1 MKKSI
6 FILPLLALTLACS
19 EEDMYVEPMDE
30 VGQMSQVPVDA
41 ATTDQIFM
49 VVEKSATFLGGQQA
63 WGEYL
68 KNNLKYP
75 EKAIAQGIEGSV
87 YLSFVTDENGVLS
100 DIKVSRGI
108 GGGCDQEAIR
118 MIQESPNWSPAEQR
132 GRAVKARMAIRV
144 VFKLGSATASSSSE
158 VNPIRVS
165 IPDGNKKVINLSV
178 EPSNK

>member
-63 WGEYL
+63 W
-68 KNNLKYP
+68 
-75 EKAIAQGIEGSV
+75 
-87 YLSFVTDENGVLS
+87 
-100 DIKVSRGI
+100 
-108 GGGCDQEAIR
+108 
-118 MIQESPNWSPAEQR
+118 
-132 GRAVKARMAIRV
+132 
-144 VFKLGSATASSSSE
+144 
-158 VNPIRVS
+158 VNI
-165 IPDGNKKVINLSV
+165 
-178 EPSNK
+178 